1 MTELEKL
8 RTLKKHINLR
18 TIAKESGIDYF
29 ALTAK
34 VRKPKQSLTEE
45 QAAAVKRVLS
55 GIVEIIIGGS
65 NV

>member
-18 TIAKESGIDYF
+18 TIAKEAGIDYF
-29 ALTAK
+29 ALAAK

-55 GIVEIIIGGS
+55 GIVEIATGGS

>member
-8 RTLKKHINLR
+8 RTLKPYLNIR
-18 TIAKESGIDYF
+18 TIAAETGIDYF
-29 ALTAK
+29 ALAAK

-45 QAAAVKRVLS
+45 QAAAVRRVLS

>member
-18 TIAKESGIDYF
+18 TIATETGIDYF
-29 ALTAK
+29 ALAAK

-45 QAAAVKRVLS
+45 QAAAVRRVLA
-55 GIVEIIIGGS
+55 GISEVVNEK
-65 NV
+65 